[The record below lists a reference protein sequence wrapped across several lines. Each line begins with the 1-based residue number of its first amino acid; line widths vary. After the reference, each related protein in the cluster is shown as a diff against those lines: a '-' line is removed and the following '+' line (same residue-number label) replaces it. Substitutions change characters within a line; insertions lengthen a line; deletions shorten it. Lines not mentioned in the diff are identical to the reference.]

1 MPPESDLAELAARR
15 DALRQAAGLPG
26 AQLKPL
32 LDAAFAELD
41 GAVDALTER
50 QALAAAR
57 RTETP
62 AEPVRAE
69 RRMLRA
75 VFQEAPVP
83 LFLLERDGTVRRV
96 NNRAS
101 DLIGSRPAYAA
112 GKPFTLFVD
121 LPSRAA
127 VQTYLAA
134 AARTS
139 QARQTECALLSDD
152 GVVHVRLTVEPISL
166 PEDTGVL
173 LIAASADG
181 PPVPQTAGSQTAGS
195 QTAGSQTAG
204 SQTGPV
210 PRRPVPRRPVPRRPV
225 PRRSLPRP
233 RPPARW
239 PPGGL
244 RPRPRSPR
252 LLARRSPPR
261 PGPRAGA
268 NPANPPMSVPCR
280 PWRGGWT
287 C

>member
-1 MPPESDLAELAARR
+1 
-15 DALRQAAGLPG
+15 
-26 AQLKPL
+26 
-32 LDAAFAELD
+32 
-41 GAVDALTER
+41 
-50 QALAAAR
+50 
-57 RTETP
+57 
-62 AEPVRAE
+62 
-69 RRMLRA
+69 MLRA

-181 PPVPQTAGSQTAGS
+181 PPAPQTAGSQTAGS
-195 QTAGSQTAG
+195 QTAGSPTAG
-204 SQTGPV
+204 SDGASPGRD
-210 PRRPVPRRPVPRRPV
+210 PRHGG
-225 PRRSLPRP
+225 
-233 RPPARW
+233 
-239 PPGGL
+239 PPGGCGPGREARACSRGEA
-244 RPRPRSPR
+244 RPAPD
-252 LLARRSPPR
+252 ARA
-261 PGPRAGA
+261 GGA
-268 NPANPPMSVPCR
+268 NPAIPPMSVPCR
-280 PWRGGWT
+280 PWRGAWT